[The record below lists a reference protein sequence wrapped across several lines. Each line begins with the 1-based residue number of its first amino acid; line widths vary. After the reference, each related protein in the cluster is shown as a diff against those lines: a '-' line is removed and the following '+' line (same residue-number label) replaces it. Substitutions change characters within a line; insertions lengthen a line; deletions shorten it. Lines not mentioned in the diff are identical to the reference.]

1 MREWWPP
8 EDEEAKRRER
18 NARSVALASIGSTS
32 TSTGAADKLGD
43 MWDGPRVATVAR
55 VPAALPRAR
64 LRLKWIHVTT
74 LRRVSGYS
82 GLRGTKYRLPCFPL
96 GHTQHSAH
104 TSYRYVFNYPDSSLC
119 WG

>member
-18 NARSVALASIGSTS
+18 DARSVALASIGSTS

-55 VPAALPRAR
+55 VPAPLPRAR

-82 GLRGTKYRLPCFPL
+82 GLHGLPFASRLGTLNTVRIP
-96 GHTQHSAH
+96 
-104 TSYRYVFNYPDSSLC
+104 
-119 WG
+119 